1 MGTVFINHCET
12 CCGEGT
18 QDLETDS
25 NPIVLKKSS
34 TVTQN
39 PYLKKIALNSQ
50 NNNFNAITNSAISDR
65 TDISISLDNSPMKQY
80 KNEILNLHNNLI
92 SFQIYDKMIKGE
104 RLHNILEPLSC
115 YNNNKL
121 FELLLSVLTKIKDVF
136 KEAFFDE
143 KSVIDLYHKY
153 MSAFQELNNNNI
165 FDDIKSNIEE
175 DSRLKYNLLDVI
187 ESVTELFHFF
197 KYKIL
202 NDQEPYNK
210 CYWEKYKDYIN
221 YMEQKINEIK
231 NGIININLSL
241 GDNKLKIIE

>member
-12 CCGEGT
+12 CCGKEN
-18 QDLETDS
+18 QDLETDT

-39 PYLKKIALNSQ
+39 PYLKKILLNSQ
-50 NNNFNAITNSAISDR
+50 INNLNAITNSAISDR

-92 SFQIYDKMIKGE
+92 NFQIYDKMIKGE
-104 RLHNILEPLSC
+104 RLHNILEPLTC
-115 YNNNKL
+115 YNNNIL
-121 FELLLSVLTKIKDVF
+121 FELLLSVLTKIKDIF

-153 MSAFQELNNNNI
+153 VCAFQELNNNNI
-165 FDDIKSNIEE
+165 FDDIKLNIEE

-202 NDQEPYNK
+202 SDQEPYNK